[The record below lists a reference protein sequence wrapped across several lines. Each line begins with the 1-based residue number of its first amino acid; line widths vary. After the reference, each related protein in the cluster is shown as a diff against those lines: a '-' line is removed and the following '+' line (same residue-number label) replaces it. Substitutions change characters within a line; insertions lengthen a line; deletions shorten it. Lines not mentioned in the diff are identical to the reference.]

1 MEQRDVKK
9 AVVLSYDDNNRAPAI
24 VAKGEGYVAQRI
36 MDIAASAGI
45 PLVRSPEQVD
55 ALSRV
60 DIGEYIPS
68 ELYQAV
74 AEIYA
79 FLMRVDEDIS

>member
-1 MEQRDVKK
+1 MEQRDIKK
-9 AVVLSYDDNNRAPAI
+9 AVVLSYDENDQAPAI

-36 MDIAASAGI
+36 IDIAASGGI

-60 DIGEYIPS
+60 EIGEYIPP

-79 FLMRVDEDIS
+79 FLMRVDVDIS